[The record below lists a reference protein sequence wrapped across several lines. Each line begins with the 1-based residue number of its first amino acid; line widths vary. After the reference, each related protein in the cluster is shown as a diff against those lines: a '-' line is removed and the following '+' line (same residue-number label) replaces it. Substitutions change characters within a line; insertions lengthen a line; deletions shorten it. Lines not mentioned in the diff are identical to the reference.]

1 MTFSSNVREEIAH
14 HPIGE
19 PCCRVAYLAAILRGA
34 GSLHLTGGGH
44 AHAEIDIGSHAVGRQ
59 ILTALREEGVMCGVS
74 AYTPERLGLHQ
85 RVLMVLAEDAA
96 STRLLR
102 RTGVIDDEGRP
113 RLTVAPSLIARA
125 CCQVAVLR
133 GAFAAAGSVSPPG
146 RPAHLEIRT
155 HGADFAALLQSAC
168 ERQGIPVRLRQRE
181 RWAEIMSRRRES
193 VQDLLTVLGAE
204 GAALDVAEDEVV
216 RSARG
221 DANRRANFDNAN
233 LTRQVQAAR
242 QQTAAIQALSA
253 SGDLARLTPVLR
265 DTAQLRLEHPD
276 MTLSE
281 LADAAG
287 VSRPTLNGRLRRL
300 VVLAEGAAETAESAA
315 PRRPRP

>member
-14 HPIGE
+14 QPLAGA
-19 PCCRVAYLAAILRGA
+19 CCRIAYLASILRGA

-44 AHAEIDIGSHAVGRQ
+44 AHAEIDVGSHAVGRQ
-59 ILTALREEGVMCGVS
+59 VLTALREEGVMCGVR

-102 RTGVIDDEGRP
+102 RTGVLDDDGRP
-113 RLTVAPSLIARA
+113 RVTIAPSLAARD
-125 CCQVAVLR
+125 CCRVALLR

-146 RPAHLEIRT
+146 RAAHLELRT
-155 HGADFAALLQSAC
+155 HGADFAEYLADVCGALD
-168 ERQGIPVRLRQRE
+168 IPVRWRQRA
-181 RWAEIMSRRRES
+181 RWAEVATRRREA

-216 RSARG
+216 RSARS

-233 LTRQVQAAR
+233 LTRQVHAAR
-242 QQTAAIQALSA
+242 QQAAAIQTLME
-253 SGDLARLTPVLR
+253 SGEIDGLTPVLR
-265 DTAQLRLEHPD
+265 ETAQLRLEYPE
-276 MTLSE
+276 MTLTE
-281 LADAAG
+281 LAEAAG
-287 VSRPTLNGRLRRL
+287 VSRPTLAGRLRRL
-300 VVLAEGAAETAESAA
+300 VELAENATEAVAD
-315 PRRPRP
+315 RRPRP